1 MKYEVSRNKPPPEV
15 ASATNSTPNL
25 RNTNTK
31 LF

>member
-1 MKYEVSRNKPPPEV
+1 MKLEIFKKKPPPVV